1 MKKYSGSIENFN
13 YDKSMI
19 YILTIFQKIYNIIR
33 NFFSKEK
40 GYMQARNTLILLEK
54 LKNIF
59 PAIQH
64 QGQLLLPLLES
75 IKSLQMEDLKQLCE
89 SYERVLKKRMEIIPD
104 YNLKELHRN
113 VNDKSGATQVS
124 GNKGVKNEASL
135 NKNQII
141 STIKTSKNTHYA
153 KEKEGS
159 FL

>member
-1 MKKYSGSIENFN
+1 
-13 YDKSMI
+13 
-19 YILTIFQKIYNIIR
+19 
-33 NFFSKEK
+33 
-40 GYMQARNTLILLEK
+40 
-54 LKNIF
+54 
-59 PAIQH
+59 
-64 QGQLLLPLLES
+64 
-75 IKSLQMEDLKQLCE
+75 MEDLKQLCE